1 MKKSK
6 IRTYLAGLLVALGL
20 SSAGFAQSPQ
30 NRPKD
35 APESNSPK
43 AQATLT
49 PDQMGARAE
58 DRAESLRDRL
68 FEVTVREL
76 DLMARLDD
84 LDYRT
89 SPEGIQRALAFV
101 GSARPMDE
109 LREALRIR
117 LERERA
123 RVNSQ
128 LEMLASFREQL
139 ETAIRETDAELD
151 RLRQRNLTARQS
163 RD

>member
-1 MKKSK
+1 MNKSG
-6 IRTYLAGLLVALGL
+6 IRTYLAGVVVVVGL
-20 SSAGFAQSPQ
+20 CSAVFAQSPQ
-30 NRPKD
+30 NRLQD
-35 APESNSPK
+35 APESDSPNTQPNLK
-43 AQATLT
+43 RDREIAMRT
-49 PDQMGARAE
+49 E
-58 DRAESLRDRL
+58 ERAESLRVRL
-68 FEVTVREL
+68 FEVTLREL

-84 LDYRT
+84 LDYRS
-89 SPEGIQRALAFV
+89 SPEGIQRALAYV

-139 ETAIRETDAELD
+139 ESAIRETDTQLE
-151 RLRQRNLTARQS
+151 RVRF
-163 RD
+163 